1 MSICAYMD
9 TQVELCSTSSMTK
22 ANTLPTDAALE
33 LIAARFRVLGEANR
47 LRLIR
52 ALESGEKSV
61 NQLMTL
67 TGLTQANTSRHLQH
81 LTQAGILAR
90 RREGLNVIY
99 CINDPGILELCA
111 LVCGSMQR
119 QVAQQARVI
128 NSPAERA

>member
-1 MSICAYMD
+1 MPKVKPKPM
-9 TQVELCSTSSMTK
+9 
-22 ANTLPTDAALE
+22 PTDAALE

-99 CINDPGILELCA
+99 CINDPGILELCE

-119 QVAQQARVI
+119 QVAQQAQAI
-128 NSPAERA
+128 NPPPPRA